1 MTSAWINILNWDWL
15 QLTLDT
21 IPWLNAVNITTSIV
35 LTLCFSYQFFYIILA
50 IFAKPK
56 KFRDVE
62 PTHRYAIMIS
72 ARNEQNVIGHLIDS
86 ILANDYP
93 QELIDIYVVADN
105 CTDSTAE
112 LSRSKGALVY
122 ERFNNKL
129 LGKGYALDFL
139 LKNID
144 KEKGLDYYDGYFVFD
159 ADNLLD
165 KHYITE
171 MDKCFSE
178 GSRIITSYRNS
189 KNYGSNWISAGY
201 ALWFIREARYLNNPR
216 FLLNTSCA
224 VSGTGFLVH
233 RDIIKKQ
240 GGWKHFLLTEDIEF
254 SIDNVIQG
262 EKVGYC
268 HSAMLYDEQPTSF
281 KQSWRQRLRWSK
293 GFLQVISKY
302 GLNLLK
308 NIFALKGFSSFD
320 MLMTIAPAFFITVSN
335 FFINFGALVYSLVF
349 EMKYALAVT
358 IGMINAGIGA
368 YALLFIVGIV
378 TIIGEWKQI
387 HCTTSKKIASIFT
400 FPFFIL
406 TYIPISIQALF
417 TKVEWKPIEHTY
429 SVSMDEIEKESQ

>member
-1 MTSAWINILNWDWL
+1 MTTVWLNIINWDVL
-15 QLTLDT
+15 NDFYHS
-21 IPWLNAVNITTSIV
+21 IPWLNAVNIATSII
-35 LTLCFSYQFFYIILA
+35 LTICFSYQFFYIILA
-50 IFAKPK
+50 IFVKPK
-56 KFRDVE
+56 KFKDVE
-62 PTHRYAIMIS
+62 QVHRYAIMIS
-72 ARNEQNVIGHLIDS
+72 ARNEENVIGYLIDS
-86 ILANDYP
+86 IQANDYP
-93 QELIDIYVVADN
+93 QDLLDIYVVADN

-112 LSRSKGALVY
+112 LSRKKGAIVY
-122 ERFNNKL
+122 ERFDTDL
-129 LGKGYALDFL
+129 LGKGYALNFL
-139 LKNID
+139 LQNIN

-216 FLLNTSCA
+216 FILNTSCA

-233 RDIIKKQ
+233 KDIIKRQ
-240 GGWKHFLLTEDIEF
+240 GGWKHYLLTEDIEF
-254 SIDNVIQG
+254 SIDNVIHG

-302 GLNLLK
+302 GMGLIK
-308 NIFALKGFSSFD
+308 NIVTCKGFSSFD
-320 MLMTIAPAFFITVSN
+320 MLMTIAPAFFITVTN
-335 FFINFGALVYSLVF
+335 FFINFGALIYSLIF
-349 EMKYALAVT
+349 DIKYALAVT
-358 IGMINAGIGA
+358 IGMVNAGLGA
-368 YALLFIVGIV
+368 YALLFVVGII
-378 TIIGEWKQI
+378 TLIGEWKQI
-387 HCTTSKKIASIFT
+387 HCSPARKIGSIFT

-429 SVSMDEIEKESQ
+429 SVSMDEMEKDNQ

>member
-1 MTSAWINILNWDWL
+1 MTSAWLNILNWDWL
-15 QLTLDT
+15 HLDFQS
-21 IPWLNAVNITTSIV
+21 IPWLNAINIATSIL

-56 KFRDVE
+56 KFKDVE
-62 PTHRYAIMIS
+62 QVHRYAIMIS
-72 ARNEQNVIGHLIDS
+72 ARNEENVIGYLIDS
-86 ILANDYP
+86 IQANDYP
-93 QELIDIYVVADN
+93 QELLDIYVVADN

-112 LSRSKGALVY
+112 LSRKKGAFVY
-122 ERFNNKL
+122 ERFDQKL
-129 LGKGYALDFL
+129 LGKGYALNFL
-139 LKNID
+139 LQNID
-144 KEKGLDYYDGYFVFD
+144 KEKGIEYYDGYFVFD

-165 KHYITE
+165 KHYISE

-233 RDIIKKQ
+233 HDIIKKQ
-240 GGWKHFLLTEDIEF
+240 GGWKHYLLTEDIEF
-254 SIDNVIQG
+254 TIDNVIQG

-302 GLNLLK
+302 GFKLIK
-308 NIFALKGFSSFD
+308 KIFKLQGWSSFD

-335 FFINFGALVYSLVF
+335 FFINFGALVYSLIF
-349 EMKYALAVT
+349 EPKYAFAVT

-368 YALLFIVGIV
+368 YALLFVVGIV
-378 TIIGEWKQI
+378 TLIGEWKQI
-387 HCTTSKKIASIFT
+387 HCSVGRKIGSIFT

-429 SVSMDEIEKESQ
+429 SVSMDEIEKENQ